1 MQKLTMA
8 DLAAEDV
15 ELLPG
20 RETLVWD
27 LNSALVAATN
37 ASFAVNAATVLSSA
51 NSVALQGITVNQH

>member
-27 LNSALVAATN
+27 LNAALVAATN
-37 ASFAVNAATVLSSA
+37 ASYAVNAATVLSSA